1 MNSANSA
8 KGSGKNKE
16 IKKQPAFFI
25 TAKRYHQMI
34 ISLDKKLELTEKK
47 QKNVEFTHQINIFM
61 TSVFAKL
68 KKLNMTCL

>member
-1 MNSANSA
+1 
-8 KGSGKNKE
+8 
-16 IKKQPAFFI
+16 
-25 TAKRYHQMI
+25 MI